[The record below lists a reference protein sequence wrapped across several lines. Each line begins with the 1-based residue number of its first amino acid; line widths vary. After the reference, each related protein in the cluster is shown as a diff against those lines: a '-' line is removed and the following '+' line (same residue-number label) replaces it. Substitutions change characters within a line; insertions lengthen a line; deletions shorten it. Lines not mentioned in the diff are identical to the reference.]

1 VVTDPHALAP
11 APPAGSVGPPRR
23 LTVALVAADDAESVH
38 VTLTALRL
46 GHAEALDD
54 VDFLVVDTRPHAP
67 AAWSLKAL
75 EWNVPR
81 LRYVPAA
88 DARGTAAAKDL
99 VFTIATWAFDHPIDV
114 YLGRTV
120 TERVFRVAPMVA
132 CQEMLIP
139 PPRARAARPVRAR
152 SASRPA
158 ADARGPGPCAD
169 GLGHDLAAVRRD
181 RGSVADEPAR
191 PVAGPVAG
199 SVAGFGG
206 GGTDRDRSDGDRP
219 RRAAAGLGPAHRT
232 CLRPAGPAAA
242 RRAAAGVPGGGAVGG
257 VGGGARGGVWQHGR

>member
-1 VVTDPHALAP
+1 
-11 APPAGSVGPPRR
+11 
-23 LTVALVAADDAESVH
+23 VH

-75 EWNVPR
+75 EWNVP
-81 LRYVPAA
+81 
-88 DARGTAAAKDL
+88 
-99 VFTIATWAFDHPIDV
+99 
-114 YLGRTV
+114 
-120 TERVFRVAPMVA
+120 
-132 CQEMLIP
+132 
-139 PPRARAARPVRAR
+139 
-152 SASRPA
+152 
-158 ADARGPGPCAD
+158 
-169 GLGHDLAAVRRD
+169 
-181 RGSVADEPAR
+181 AR
-191 PVAGPVAG
+191 PVAGSVAG